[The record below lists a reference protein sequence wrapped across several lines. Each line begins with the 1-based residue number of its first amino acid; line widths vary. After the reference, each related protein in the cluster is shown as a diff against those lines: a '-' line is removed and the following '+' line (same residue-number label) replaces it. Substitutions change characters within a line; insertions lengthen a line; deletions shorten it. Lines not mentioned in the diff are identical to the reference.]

1 MNIDSV
7 IKFLAESMEHAVTID
22 ELCWNLAKNCIS
34 KLNFEDCIIYIYD
47 DKKNKLIQKAAFGP
61 KNPSGKIIINPI
73 VIPLGKGIVGSVA
86 LHGLTE
92 LINDTS
98 KDPRYIVDDKR
109 RYSELTVPIKIG
121 GKVIGV
127 IDSEHS
133 SKNFFTSQHLNVLS
147 VISSFLGN
155 KVMEISEQHK
165 LSHEPSS
172 TKEKIKLISEQESD
186 YLILNTQSRTYKL
199 HKNDILRAEA
209 DGNYC
214 VIYTA
219 GNLKIMTAKT
229 LKSLEKEI
237 DSTAFLRP
245 HKSHLVNI
253 NYIDECVNNE
263 LILSDKTSITIS
275 VRKQSIIKRSLLE
288 K

>member
-7 IKFLAESMEHAVTID
+7 ITFLAESMERASTID
-22 ELCWNLAKNCIS
+22 ELCWDLAKNCIS
-34 KLNFEDCIIYIYD
+34 KLSFEDCVIYMYD
-47 DKKNKLIQKAAFGP
+47 EKKGKLVQKAAFGP
-61 KNPSGKIIINPI
+61 KNPDGKVIINPI
-73 VIPLGKGIVGSVA
+73 EIALGKGIVGSVA
-86 LHGLTE
+86 LYGVTE

-98 KDPRYIVDDKR
+98 KDSRYIVDDKR
-109 RYSELTVPIKIG
+109 RYSELTVPIKVG
-121 GKVIGV
+121 TKVIGV
-127 IDSEHS
+127 IDSEHT
-133 SKNFFTSQHLNVLS
+133 SKNFFTSQHLNVLT

-155 KVMEISEQHK
+155 KAKEISEKNTEAVKPTNTQ
-165 LSHEPSS
+165 
-172 TKEKIKLISEQESD
+172 EKIKLITEQEGD

-229 LKSLEKEI
+229 LKNLEKEI
-237 DSTAFLRP
+237 DSAMFLRP

-253 NYIDECVNNE
+253 NYIDECINNE

-275 VRKQSIIKRSLLE
+275 VRKQPIIKRSLLE

>member
-7 IKFLAESMEHAVTID
+7 ITFLAESMERASTID
-22 ELCWNLAKNCIS
+22 ELCWDLAKNCIS
-34 KLNFEDCIIYIYD
+34 KLSFEDCVIYMYD
-47 DKKNKLIQKAAFGP
+47 EKKGKLVQKAAFGP
-61 KNPSGKIIINPI
+61 KNPDGKVIINPI
-73 VIPLGKGIVGSVA
+73 EIALGKGIVGSVA
-86 LHGLTE
+86 LYGVTE

-98 KDPRYIVDDKR
+98 KDSRYIVDDKR
-109 RYSELTVPIKIG
+109 RYSELTVPIKVG
-121 GKVIGV
+121 TKVIGV
-127 IDSEHS
+127 IDSEHT
-133 SKNFFTSQHLNVLS
+133 SKNFFTSQHLNVLT

-155 KVMEISEQHK
+155 KAKEISEKNTEAVKPANTQ
-165 LSHEPSS
+165 
-172 TKEKIKLISEQESD
+172 EKIKLITEQEGD

-229 LKSLEKEI
+229 LKNLEKEI
-237 DSTAFLRP
+237 DSAMFLRP

-253 NYIDECVNNE
+253 NYIDECINNE

-275 VRKQSIIKRSLLE
+275 VRKQPIIKRSLLE

>member
-7 IKFLAESMEHAVTID
+7 ITFLAESMERAATVD
-22 ELCWNLAKNCIS
+22 ELCWDLAKNCIS
-34 KLNFEDCIIYIYD
+34 KLSFEDCVIYMYD
-47 DKKNKLIQKAAFGP
+47 EKKGKLVQKAAFGP
-61 KNPSGKIIINPI
+61 KNPDGKIIINPI
-73 VIPLGKGIVGSVA
+73 EIAIGKGIVGNVA
-86 LHGLTE
+86 LYGVTE

-98 KDPRYIVDDKR
+98 KDSRYIVDDKR
-109 RYSELTVPIKIG
+109 RYSELTVPIKVG
-121 GKVIGV
+121 TKVIGV

-133 SKNFFTSQHLNVLS
+133 SKNFFTAQHLNVLT

-155 KVMEISEQHK
+155 KVKEISEQDK
-165 LSHEPSS
+165 ATLATSS
-172 TKEKIKLISEQESD
+172 TLEKIKLISEQEND
-186 YLILNTQSRTYKL
+186 YLVLNTQSRTYKI

-219 GNLKIMTAKT
+219 GKMRIMTAKT
-229 LKSLEKEI
+229 LKNLEKEI
-237 DSTAFLRP
+237 NSSLFLRP

-275 VRKQSIIKRSLLE
+275 VRKQPIIKRTLLE